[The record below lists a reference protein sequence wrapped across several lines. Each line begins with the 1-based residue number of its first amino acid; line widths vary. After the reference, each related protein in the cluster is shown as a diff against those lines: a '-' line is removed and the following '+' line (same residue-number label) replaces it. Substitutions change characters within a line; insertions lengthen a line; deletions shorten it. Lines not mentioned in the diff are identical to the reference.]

1 MGIKVPNATMTYP
14 RITAELLAQEELPGL
29 ESRSR
34 NHLDTFLVRDRAC
47 WLVSE
52 REGSVVVGRVASDPD
67 RVLAE
72 RRSWP
77 VPRPGQNQGFVS
89 PLPDA
94 GLATVDRGLVTVY
107 GQDGSPRWTYEF
119 QPWPDEDTAGGACVP
134 VGTAGRLLVT
144 TTGSIGDDGLLGAD
158 VCVCLDLAD
167 GRPVAEAE
175 LPSATAGYVFQQSLT
190 DPAQIFLDA
199 LMGDTC
205 FSLELSL
212 EDDAVHV
219 RPVGDDDEPFAG
231 VSLRGAVLKLDVGGQ
246 WLTRCVTG
254 QEDTFVEAEDVLPQG
269 LRFVGHRPG
278 LLDEGRVLAAAAAEQ
293 GSDANRHLI
302 LDGHTL
308 QPVAE
313 VDYPGTTCYDPLAL
327 GDGTW
332 LTTEEDVVRRWRVT
346 GAE

>member
-1 MGIKVPNATMTYP
+1 MTYP

-29 ESRSR
+29 DHRSH
-34 NHLDTFLVRDRAC
+34 NHLDTFLVRDGAC

-52 REGSVVVGRVASDPD
+52 TEGRVVVGLVASDTD

-77 VPRPGQNQGFVS
+77 VPGPGRNQGFVS
-89 PLPDA
+89 PLPDG
-94 GLATVDRGLVTVY
+94 GLAAVDNGSVSVHDSDGGL
-107 GQDGSPRWTYEF
+107 RWRYEF
-119 QPWPDEDTAGGACVP
+119 RPWPDEDTAGGACVP
-134 VGTAGRLLVT
+134 VGSARRLLVT
-144 TTGSIGDDGLLGAD
+144 TTGHIGDDGLLGAD
-158 VCVCLDLAD
+158 LCVCLDLAD
-167 GRPVAEAE
+167 GRRVADTE

-199 LMGDTC
+199 LMGDTF

-212 EDDAVHV
+212 DGDAVSA

-231 VSLRGAVLKLDVGGQ
+231 VSLNGAVLKLDVGGQ
-246 WLTRCVTG
+246 WLTRCEAG
-254 QEDTFVEAEDVLPQG
+254 REDTFVEAEDVLPKG

-278 LLDEGRVLAAAAAEQ
+278 FLDDGRILAAAAVEQ

-313 VDYPGTTCYDPLAL
+313 VDYPGTTCSDPLAL

-332 LTTEEDVVRRWRVT
+332 LTTEGDLVRRWRVSDDS
-346 GAE
+346 E